1 MENIVP
7 VSDMRYYN
15 QTLSDV
21 TVGSQVILTRNGKA
35 EYAVVDI
42 EEWRRTKA
50 TLRLFEERQKGYRS
64 LANEKTYTPDELA
77 NELGIDVTDLLDEA
91 NWNDSEFT
99 FNGRTW
105 DFEFKY
111 DGSIMV
117 ERIKKENNSASVQI

>member
-21 TVGSQVILTRNGKA
+21 SVGSQVILTRNGKA

-50 TLRLFEERQKGYRS
+50 TLRLFEELQKGYRS

-77 NELGIDVTDLLDEA
+77 ERLGV
-91 NWNDSEFT
+91 N
-99 FNGRTW
+99 
-105 DFEFKY
+105 
-111 DGSIMV
+111 
-117 ERIKKENNSASVQI
+117 

>member
-21 TVGSQVILTRNGKA
+21 SIGSQVILTRNGKA
-35 EYAVVDI
+35 KYAVVDI

-50 TLRLFEERQKGYRS
+50 TLRLFEELQKGYRS

-77 NELGIDVTDLLDEA
+77 ERLGVD
-91 NWNDSEFT
+91 
-99 FNGRTW
+99 
-105 DFEFKY
+105 
-111 DGSIMV
+111 
-117 ERIKKENNSASVQI
+117 

>member
-21 TVGSQVILTRNGKA
+21 SVGSQVILTRNGKA
-35 EYAVVDI
+35 EYVVVDI

-50 TLRLFEERQKGYRS
+50 TLRLFEELQKGYRS

-77 NELGIDVTDLLDEA
+77 ERLGVD
-91 NWNDSEFT
+91 
-99 FNGRTW
+99 
-105 DFEFKY
+105 
-111 DGSIMV
+111 
-117 ERIKKENNSASVQI
+117 

>member
-21 TVGSQVILTRNGKA
+21 SVGSQVILTRNGKA
-35 EYAVVDI
+35 EYVVVDI

-50 TLRLFEERQKGYRS
+50 TLRLFEELQKGYRS

-77 NELGIDVTDLLDEA
+77 ERLG
-91 NWNDSEFT
+91 
-99 FNGRTW
+99 
-105 DFEFKY
+105 
-111 DGSIMV
+111 V
-117 ERIKKENNSASVQI
+117 E